1 MQQPRPPL
9 EADLGAVQL
18 QPHLAHGPRRR
29 HPDPA
34 PHGPPHHARDG
45 RTGRWRRESGRRR
58 RGHRGGVAVIAELGL
73 AGVVD
78 AAAAIAGGEGEVD
91 AAAGAAHGLE
101 AAPEI
106 SQSQRGEFISSFD
119 TFSSAVSECN
129 SYFMHLFIRLNWDRE
144 ICSGRR
150 VNFCVAQISDTMA
163 PKTTTY
169 RIPATAE
176 LSMRD
181 CVKSPSQA
189 AGGAGLTQPLTDK
202 YALQSMYVYV
212 SMFYVVK
219 CD

>member
-1 MQQPRPPL
+1 MC
-9 EADLGAVQL
+9 
-18 QPHLAHGPRRR
+18 
-29 HPDPA
+29 
-34 PHGPPHHARDG
+34 
-45 RTGRWRRESGRRR
+45 
-58 RGHRGGVAVIAELGL
+58 
-73 AGVVD
+73 
-78 AAAAIAGGEGEVD
+78 
-91 AAAGAAHGLE
+91 GAAHGLE

-129 SYFMHLFIRLNWDRE
+129 SYFMHLFIWLNWDRE

-189 AGGAGLTQPLTDK
+189 AGGARRRDSRNL
-202 YALQSMYVYV
+202 LQINMRFRVCMCMCMCLCSML
-212 SMFYVVK
+212 
-219 CD
+219 